1 MELQEVNMPEKIF
14 PMTESFTDCA
24 GDHREFLIDAH
35 EGPFGWTIVTREINP
50 PHEPGYFFSTFSASH
65 YGLALGAMRGK
76 IRREISRRYLVPD
89 STPDLL
95 HDSARGRIGGSDEQI
110 LIIDGRAVSAA
121 DFVNMIS
128 VYEGHEFEL
137 HITEPE

>member
-1 MELQEVNMPEKIF
+1 MYEKIF
-14 PMTESFTDCA
+14 PLTESFIDFS
-24 GDHREFLIDAH
+24 GDRREFLIEAN
-35 EGPFGWTIVTREINP
+35 EGPFGWTVVAREINP
-50 PHEPGYFFSTFSASH
+50 PHDPGYFFSTFSASH

-89 STPDLL
+89 SMPNLL
-95 HDSARGRIGGSDEQI
+95 HGSVRGRVGGSDDQI
-110 LIIDGRAVSAA
+110 LVIDGRAISAD